1 MESTIRLPETRWGVD
16 PKETKQE
23 IAENRARAAVS
34 IEYVCKTRTPKQEQ
48 PTLEQIAEDLRNLQI
63 SSPLMEDSSE
73 SIANP
78 QYTEWIRRVIENK
91 IERQRKQYDRAV
103 KDEYLETG
111 VNSRML
117 SLGVAPPLS
126 AEERERIQDY
136 EDTHISLRA
145 VPDHLQAARMELYT
159 SNVSQS
165 QSSAASYDRSQAA
178 IAARR
183 NEAGSAASTEVAQ
196 RARRLVAHR
205 ENRKRRKDIEREL
218 DTARLLK
225 SDGKETFSK
234 FRSCCNTASKLKN
247 EETGLVINYLGI

>member
-1 MESTIRLPETRWGVD
+1 MLAEAVLKFVESTIRLPETRWGVD

-48 PTLEQIAEDLRNLQI
+48 PTLEQIAEGFRNLQI
-63 SSPLMEDSSE
+63 TSPKEEDGSE
-73 SIANP
+73 SIVNP
-78 QYTEWIRRVIENK
+78 QYTEWMQRVLDNK
-91 IERQRKQYDRAV
+91 IERQRKRYDRAV
-103 KDEYLETG
+103 KDEYLETC
-111 VNSRML
+111 VNSKML
-117 SLGVAPPLS
+117 SLGVAPLLS
-126 AEERERIQDY
+126 AEEREKIQEY

-145 VPDHLQAARMELYT
+145 VPDRFQAARMELYA

-183 NEAGSAASTEVAQ
+183 NEAGGAASTEVAE
-196 RARRLVAHR
+196 RARKLVAHR

-225 SDGKETFSK
+225 SDGRETFSK
-234 FRSCCNTASKLKN
+234 FRSCCNTA
-247 EETGLVINYLGI
+247 